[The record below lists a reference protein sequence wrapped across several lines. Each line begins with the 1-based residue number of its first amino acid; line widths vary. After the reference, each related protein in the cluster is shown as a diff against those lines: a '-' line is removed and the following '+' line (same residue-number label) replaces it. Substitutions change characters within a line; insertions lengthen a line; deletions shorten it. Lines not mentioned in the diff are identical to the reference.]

1 MTKRA
6 NQWANLTTH
15 HQSDLVLPLAN
26 HTESHPGDITKR
38 ETLLSLGRQK
48 HNMSQFDTKSI
59 GCLRQSHCISGWQL
73 ATGWLHQSLLRGWS
87 GVVVNKCKQDKQ
99 VCFFCSPPHS
109 AARSCRSSCH
119 EALRVAAWSSSDVS
133 PQVECECGVCELS
146 LSVCMVF
153 PHTHSPSRILQNSDG
168 SKWSKV
174 KFWWFWTHHSLAST
188 RKRLRRNMR
197 STRCIERVLY
207 GFTSPLCLPQT
218 HPAIPCV
225 LIVLLSKLLNHSLIV
240 PTFTPFACSGWNF
253 HS

>member
-48 HNMSQFDTKSI
+48 HNMGQFDTKSI

-99 VCFFCSPPHS
+99 VCFFCSPPPFS
-109 AARSCRSSCH
+109 GPLVQKLLSRGIKGS
-119 EALRVAAWSSSDVS
+119 RVVQFWRLPSGWMWMW
-133 PQVECECGVCELS
+133 CLWTLS
-146 LSVCMVF
+146 L
-153 PHTHSPSRILQNSDG
+153 G
-168 SKWSKV
+168 
-174 KFWWFWTHHSLAST
+174 
-188 RKRLRRNMR
+188 
-197 STRCIERVLY
+197 LY
-207 GFTSPLCLPQT
+207 GFPT
-218 HPAIPCV
+218 HP
-225 LIVLLSKLLNHSLIV
+225 LSISNPPELRRVQMIQSQILMILDTSLVSVNPQEAQAKHEIDPLHWEGALWIHLASV
-240 PTFTPFACSGWNF
+240 PSPNTPRNSLRFDRF
-253 HS
+253 VV